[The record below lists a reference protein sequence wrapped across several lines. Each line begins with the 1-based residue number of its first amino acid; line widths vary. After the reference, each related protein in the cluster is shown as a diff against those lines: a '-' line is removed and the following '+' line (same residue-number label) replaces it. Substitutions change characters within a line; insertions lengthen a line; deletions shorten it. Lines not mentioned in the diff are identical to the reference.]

1 MEERLRIEYVETS
14 TLVPYAGN
22 AKQHPR
28 DQIDQIKASI
38 DQFGMNDPIAI
49 WRGNEIIEGHGR
61 LLACQELGITRVPV
75 IRLDDL
81 SDEERRAYMNVHNQ
95 LTMNTG
101 FDLDVLAEELRKIT
115 TIDMALFGFD
125 TGEEDEG
132 DLRDDDFTKAP
143 PEEAKSKDGEL
154 YRLGE
159 HYLLVG
165 DSTKPEDVEK
175 LMGGAE
181 ADLCVTDPPYNV
193 SLGSENGHA
202 LRPSEAKALRRRQDG
217 LAIENDS
224 WDDDE
229 QFQAFLVKAFNN
241 MAQALRPGAAFYI
254 WYATSQGWNFESA
267 CRKAGL
273 RIRQNLIWAKSHFV
287 LGRQDYQWSHEPCL
301 YGWKEGAGH
310 YFINKRNEQTVMD
323 GDEDPEKMKK
333 EELVRLVQE
342 IKAQLEPF
350 DVMREAKPSMSEM
363 HPTMKPVPLF
373 GRQIRNSS
381 QRGDTVLDLFGGSGT
396 TIIACEQLGR
406 KARVMEHD
414 CHYADVIIERWE
426 TFTGQKAEL
435 VQEVA
440 DV

>member
-1 MEERLRIEYVETS
+1 MEGRLRIEYVETS
-14 TLVPYAGN
+14 ALVPYAGN

-28 DQIDQIKASI
+28 EQIDQIKASI
-38 DQFGMNDPIAI
+38 EQFGMNDPIAV

-61 LLACQELGITRVPV
+61 LLACLELGIATVPV

-81 SDEERRAYMNVHNQ
+81 TDEERRAYMNVHNQ

-101 FDLDVLAEELRKIT
+101 FDLDVLAEELKKIT

-125 TGEEDEG
+125 TGSEDDGE
-132 DLRDDDFTKAP
+132 LKDDDYTKEP
-143 PEEAKSKDGEL
+143 PEEAKSKEGEL

-159 HYLLVG
+159 HYLLIG
-165 DSTKPEDVEK
+165 DSTDPEDVRK
-175 LMGGAE
+175 LMGGAQ

-193 SLGSENGHA
+193 GLGQEKGHA
-202 LRPSEAKALRRRQDG
+202 LRKSEAIARHRRQDS
-217 LAIENDS
+217 LVIENDAFEN
-224 WDDDE
+224 DDD
-229 QFQAFLVKAFNN
+229 FQAFLVKAFKN
-241 MAQALRPGAAFYI
+241 MEAALKPGAAFYI
-254 WYATSQGWNFESA
+254 WYATSQSWNFESA
-267 CRKAGL
+267 VKKAEL
-273 RIRQNLIWAKSHFV
+273 KIRQNLIWAKSHFT

-310 YFINKRNEQTVMD
+310 YFINDRTKRTVVD
-323 GDEDPEKMKK
+323 DDADPETMKK
-333 EELVRLVQE
+333 EELVRIVRAIRE
-342 IKAQLEPF
+342 QLEPF
-350 DVMREAKPSMSEM
+350 DVMREDKPSMSQM

-373 GRQIRNSS
+373 GRQIKNSS
-381 QRGDTVLDLFGGSGT
+381 RRGDTVLDLFGGSGT

-426 TFTGQKAEL
+426 TFTGRKAEL
-435 VQEVA
+435 VQGVA

>member
-132 DLRDDDFTKAP
+132 DLKDDYFTKAP
-143 PEEAKSKDGEL
+143 PEEAKSKEGEL

-165 DSTKPEDVEK
+165 DSTKSEDVEK

-202 LRPSEAKALRRRQDG
+202 LRPSEAKALHRRQDG
-217 LAIENDS
+217 LTIENDS
-224 WDDDE
+224 WSSDE
-229 QFQAFLVKAFNN
+229 EFQEFLVKAFRN
-241 MAQALRPGAAFYI
+241 MAQALRPGGAFYI
-254 WYATSQGWNFESA
+254 WYASSQSFNFDSA
-267 CRKAGL
+267 AVKAG
-273 RIRQNLIWAKSHFV
+273 IRVRQRLIWAKSTFA

>member
-143 PEEAKSKDGEL
+143 PEEAKSKEGEL

-165 DSTKPEDVEK
+165 DSTKSEDVEK
-175 LMGGAE
+175 LMGGGGGGPLR
-181 ADLCVTDPPYNV
+181 D
-193 SLGSENGHA
+193 GS
-202 LRPSEAKALRRRQDG
+202 S
-217 LAIENDS
+217 
-224 WDDDE
+224 
-229 QFQAFLVKAFNN
+229 V
-241 MAQALRPGAAFYI
+241 
-254 WYATSQGWNFESA
+254 
-267 CRKAGL
+267 
-273 RIRQNLIWAKSHFV
+273 
-287 LGRQDYQWSHEPCL
+287 
-301 YGWKEGAGH
+301 
-310 YFINKRNEQTVMD
+310 
-323 GDEDPEKMKK
+323 
-333 EELVRLVQE
+333 
-342 IKAQLEPF
+342 
-350 DVMREAKPSMSEM
+350 
-363 HPTMKPVPLF
+363 
-373 GRQIRNSS
+373 
-381 QRGDTVLDLFGGSGT
+381 
-396 TIIACEQLGR
+396 
-406 KARVMEHD
+406 
-414 CHYADVIIERWE
+414 
-426 TFTGQKAEL
+426 
-435 VQEVA
+435 
-440 DV
+440 